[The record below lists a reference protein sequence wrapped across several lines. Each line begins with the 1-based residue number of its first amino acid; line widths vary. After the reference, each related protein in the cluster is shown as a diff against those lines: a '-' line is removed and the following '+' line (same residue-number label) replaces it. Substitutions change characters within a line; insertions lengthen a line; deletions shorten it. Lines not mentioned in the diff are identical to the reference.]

1 MRLIPIVLLLCT
13 LPFPGLAALI
23 FYDQESTFLAENTL
37 LVLEDFE
44 GASGYG
50 ATTGPLDAFTDSDIY
65 SPGDIA
71 LGLEVRADPAGDMDL
86 FVGEP
91 GVNGRLDT
99 AVGFNHVD
107 GALVLLFDGGVEA
120 VGLSLYGDMG
130 SGDIVVELF
139 GATGLLTQLFLSP
152 ETVLDPAFL
161 GVVSDDDA
169 LITEIALSR
178 DGLGHV
184 NVYDVSFGA
193 SGVPEPGAALLLG
206 LGLAGLAAG
215 GGRPAPRQSAPPAAV

>member
-1 MRLIPIVLLLCT
+1 MRLIPIVLLLCA
-13 LPFPGLAALI
+13 LPFPSLAALI

-44 GASGYG
+44 AAASYG
-50 ATTGPLDAFTDSDIY
+50 ATTGPLNALTDSDIY
-65 SPGDIA
+65 SPGELA
-71 LGLEVRADPAGDMDL
+71 LGLEVSADPAGDIDL

-107 GALVLLFDGGVEA
+107 GSLVLRFDGGVEA
-120 VGLSLYGDMG
+120 AGLSLYGDMG
-130 SGDIVVELF
+130 SADVVVELF
-139 GATGLLTQLFLSP
+139 GAEGLLTQLAMSP
-152 ETVLDPAFL
+152 ETVLDPTFL
-161 GVVSDDDA
+161 GVVSDDDV

-215 GGRPAPRQSAPPAAV
+215 GRHPAPR

>member
-50 ATTGPLDAFTDSDIY
+50 ATTGPLNAFTDSDIY

-107 GALVLLFDGGVEA
+107 GALVLLFEGGVEA

-130 SGDIVVELF
+130 SGDVVVELF
-139 GATGLLTQLFLSP
+139 GVSGLLTQLFLSP

-161 GVVSDDDA
+161 GVVSDDEA

-215 GGRPAPRQSAPPAAV
+215 GRRPAPR